1 MSPSEFHSEL
11 APHLGEE
18 YNERAVLC
26 RATVERIPEILF
38 LVHVHMRQLSLAID
52 RISDGEEEDR
62 RRSAYRRIARSVA
75 DEMRALDRGLQH
87 FRTGPLMRLVLQGP
101 AGAVFADSV
110 LMDEFVMAT
119 IGPAG
124 GGAEHHLALPRIEG
138 VRRADRAVSQLVDQ
152 IRDLVGQPSQ
162 NLGGWQTNSLIEP
175 TSLPPDEEPVPHP
188 HAAPN
193 DFRRAAVVPPQDIR
207 ELLLRADSE
216 HSLAHCRKA
225 VLDGSLHYIAMFR
238 GMEQL
243 LEVDAFEG
251 REVKQFLTRLAPQ
264 TRRELYREF
273 GREAEIQVAEL
284 ARHSGAATGSPLLR
298 VVFDVEQGAIFY
310 YRVGEDRHLI
320 GVTLNQRAVSQ
331 GDDAAGNLALTC
343 R

>member
-1 MSPSEFHSEL
+1 
-11 APHLGEE
+11 
-18 YNERAVLC
+18 
-26 RATVERIPEILF
+26 
-38 LVHVHMRQLSLAID
+38 MRQLTLAID
-52 RISDGEEEDR
+52 RISDGEEDR

-87 FRTGPLMRLVLQGP
+87 FRTGPLIRLVLQGP

-110 LMDEFVMAT
+110 LLDEFVMAA

-124 GGAEHHLALPRIEG
+124 GGAEHDLALPRMEG
-138 VRRADRAVSQLVDQ
+138 VRRVDRAVTRLVDQ
-152 IRDLVGQPSQ
+152 IRDIVGQPSQ
-162 NLGGWQTNSLIEP
+162 NLGGWETSSLIEP
-175 TSLPPDEEPVPHP
+175 TSLPPDEAPVPP
-188 HAAPN
+188 PEADPK
-193 DFRRAAVVPPQDIR
+193 DFRRAAQVPAQDLR
-207 ELLLRADSE
+207 EQLMRADAE
-216 HSLAHCRKA
+216 NSLALCRKA

-251 REVKQFLTRLAPQ
+251 REVKLFLTRIAPQ

-284 ARHSGAATGSPLLR
+284 ARLSGSATGSPLLR

-310 YRVGEDRHLI
+310 YRVGDDRHLI
-320 GVTLNQRAVSQ
+320 AVTLNQRAVSQ
-331 GDDAAGNLALTC
+331 GDDAAGNLALAC